1 MFEIVIVNAG
11 NKGFKPGVVAIEYID
26 CLLVAIRSLFFFLQ
40 RSTFRIFGHVLSRD
54 RGVANRFMMDE
65 KNNEE
70 GWESR
75 RA

>member
-40 RSTFRIFGHVLSRD
+40 RSTFRIFRQVCWRYSGSR
-54 RGVANRFMMDE
+54 
-65 KNNEE
+65 
-70 GWESR
+70 
-75 RA
+75 